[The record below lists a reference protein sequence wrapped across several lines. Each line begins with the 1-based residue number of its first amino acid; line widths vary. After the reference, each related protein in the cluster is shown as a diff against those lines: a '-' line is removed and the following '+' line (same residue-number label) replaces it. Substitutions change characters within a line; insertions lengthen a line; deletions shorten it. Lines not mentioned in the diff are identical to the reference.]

1 MKVSNYEE
9 VNVKEESVGTYEEV
23 KYSKVG
29 ALSVFIVVRTCN
41 FGRWC
46 GEEWGQDK
54 RNLLLEWQSDSYMVD
69 KSVWES
75 VECLD

>member
-1 MKVSNYEE
+1 MLLFLQGCHVVPWCFSELLKVSNYEE

-46 GEEWGQDK
+46 GEDGGQDK
-54 RNLLLEWQSDSYMVD
+54 RNLLLE
-69 KSVWES
+69 
-75 VECLD
+75 

>member
-1 MKVSNYEE
+1 MLLFLQGCHVVPWCFSKLLKVSNYEE

-46 GEEWGQDK
+46 GEE
-54 RNLLLEWQSDSYMVD
+54 
-69 KSVWES
+69 
-75 VECLD
+75 